1 MRWSSVA
8 TPPSSTTQ
16 RSSASF
22 CSTAAY
28 GLDAT
33 FACAIPI
40 RARYPG
46 CVACPDGRRRSA
58 PEGPRRLHAR
68 SGRDVRDDVLDA
80 GDPARALAGLRCQ
93 PVARGADDLVRRA
106 GGRSRGIR
114 VGAGLRPD
122 RPSSLD
128 PAREPAARA
137 AHDRRCARAELRGA
151 ARLPDAA
158 GVVHAGPADRRCAI
172 RRRGVRAPDRCPRD
186 GVLRLRARRRRA
198 DRPPRGRARER
209 RRRLARGDRGARRCS
224 PSPRRSRCGAA
235 CPSRTCRTAA
245 AASPPSPQP
254 PPDRRLDLRRSALLH
269 VRRHLHL
276 RHLPPRGA
284 PVLVLRRR
292 LQPHL
297 PPLADRPFRAADG
310 PARRAGRLAARCAR
324 HRSALRLSACS

>member
-33 FACAIPI
+33 FTCAIPV

-58 PEGPRRLHAR
+58 PEGSRRLHAR

-80 GDPARALAGLRCQ
+80 GDPARALAGLRRQ
-93 PVARGADDLVRRA
+93 PVARRAHDLVRRA
-106 GGRSRGIR
+106 GGRSRWIR
-114 VGAGLRPD
+114 VGTGLRPD
-122 RPSSLD
+122 RASSLD

-137 AHDRRCARAELRGA
+137 AHDRRRARAELRGA

-158 GVVHAGPADRRCAI
+158 GVVHAGPVDRRCAV
-172 RRRGVRAPDRCPRD
+172 RRRGVRAPDRCPGD
-186 GVLRLRARRRRA
+186 GVLRLRARGRGA
-198 DRPPRGRARER
+198 DRPARGRVGER
-209 RRRLARGDRGARRCS
+209 RRRLARRDRGACRVPPRRRGRNAER
-224 PSPRRSRCGAA
+224 PARAGPASPRRRH
-235 CPSRTCRTAA
+235 R
-245 AASPPSPQP
+245 PPPPQP
-254 PPDRRLDLRRSALLH
+254 PPDRGLDLRRSAVLH

-276 RHLPPRGA
+276 RDLPPRGA
-284 PVLVLRRR
+284 AVLLLGRR

-297 PPLADRPFRAADG
+297 PALADRHCRAADG
-310 PARRAGRLAARCAR
+310 PARRANRLAARCAR
-324 HRSALRLSACS
+324 HRSPLRAQACS